1 MKCAA
6 GQDSSINREKIKL
19 CPGAGDPY
27 VTDTSEKFHTCMG
40 FKKVGEFHRCGYKF
54 NRWYGIIW
62 MEKIIGA
69 HGKKTVKTA
78 PSI

>member
-19 CPGAGDPY
+19 CPVAGDPY

-40 FKKVGEFHRCGYKF
+40 FKKVGEVHRWGYKF
-54 NRWYGIIW
+54 NRWYDIIW